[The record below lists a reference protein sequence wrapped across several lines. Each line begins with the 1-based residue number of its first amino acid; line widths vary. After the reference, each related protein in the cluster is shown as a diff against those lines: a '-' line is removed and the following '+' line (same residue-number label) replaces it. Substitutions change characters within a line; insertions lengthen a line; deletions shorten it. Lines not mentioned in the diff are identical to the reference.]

1 MNSLMNIREKNKIYH
16 LYVKKHQITG
26 LKYLGYTSAADPHKY
41 RGSGT
46 YWNNHLKAH
55 GAIYDTE
62 ILISTDNKEIIA
74 KKGQYYSKLWNIVA
88 SDEWANIKPE
98 TGEGGG
104 KPPSQNGRRY
114 WNNGVKNTMSTE
126 CPGEGWIAG
135 KLLYCNRKELSLR
148 LSRIKTLE
156 MTAEKRQSLRDKSR
170 LNNSTPPNQTGKL
183 VWNNGVKNTM
193 SPECPGEGWSKG
205 WCRKKTARAL

>member
-74 KKGQYYSKLWNIVA
+74 KKSRFRVT
-88 SDEWANIKPE
+88 S
-98 TGEGGG
+98 
-104 KPPSQNGRRY
+104 SRRL
-114 WNNGVKNTMSTE
+114 
-126 CPGEGWIAG
+126 A
-135 KLLYCNRKELSLR
+135 L
-148 LSRIKTLE
+148 
-156 MTAEKRQSLRDKSR
+156 
-170 LNNSTPPNQTGKL
+170 LNNNYNKT
-183 VWNNGVKNTM
+183 VKSAIPHYVNLPL
-193 SPECPGEGWSKG
+193 SAVFSHPEAIRHESLYGRGAICCYGT
-205 WCRKKTARAL
+205 R